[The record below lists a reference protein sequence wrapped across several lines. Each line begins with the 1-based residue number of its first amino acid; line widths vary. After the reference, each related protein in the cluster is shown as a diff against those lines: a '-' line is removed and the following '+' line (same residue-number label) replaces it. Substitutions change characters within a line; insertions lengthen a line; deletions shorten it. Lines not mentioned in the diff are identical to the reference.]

1 MITKSTTVVNPT
13 GLHAR
18 PAAVLATKA
27 GEFSSKV
34 EIKNLSKDSDYKD
47 ASSMLSIMMLG
58 ITQGTEVEIRAEGED
73 ETEAVNALVELI
85 DSGFGE

>member
-47 ASSMLSIMMLG
+47 ASSMLSIMMLSQ
-58 ITQGTEVEIRAEGED
+58 IERNPRAPSLYSI
-73 ETEAVNALVELI
+73 AL
-85 DSGFGE
+85 STM